1 MRMTITIMKKTT
13 KTTQTIT
20 KTKTMAYP
28 NNPLYMYVIYFY
40 IFSLYINNIF
50 FTLHKNRLWNS

>member
-40 IFSLYINNIF
+40 IFSLYKQYILYI
-50 FTLHKNRLWNS
+50 T

>member
-40 IFSLYINNIF
+40 IFFIIYKQYILYI
-50 FTLHKNRLWNS
+50 T